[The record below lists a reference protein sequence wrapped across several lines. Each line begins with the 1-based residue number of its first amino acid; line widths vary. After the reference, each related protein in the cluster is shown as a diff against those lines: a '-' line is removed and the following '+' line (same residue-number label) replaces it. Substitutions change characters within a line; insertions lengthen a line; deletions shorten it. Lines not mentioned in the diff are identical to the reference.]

1 MINRFIILCVFP
13 LVAFADYELFHKSDT
28 NIETYIDPTSVKV
41 DTESNQHT
49 VFVYHNNVSNEM
61 SVEINYRVN
70 CEAQLLF
77 HDMKKTYQ
85 GLNLTG
91 EPYKV
96 YAELEEYPIP
106 NTMQYQLVGYIC
118 SMFD

>member
-41 DTESNQHT
+41 DTESNQQT

-61 SVEINYRVN
+61 SVEINYRIN

-77 HDMKKTYQ
+77 HDMKKTYTPTKNIFHKNSNLRFR
-85 GLNLTG
+85 GEWACGCYILLNT
-91 EPYKV
+91 
-96 YAELEEYPIP
+96 I
-106 NTMQYQLVGYIC
+106 
-118 SMFD
+118 DR